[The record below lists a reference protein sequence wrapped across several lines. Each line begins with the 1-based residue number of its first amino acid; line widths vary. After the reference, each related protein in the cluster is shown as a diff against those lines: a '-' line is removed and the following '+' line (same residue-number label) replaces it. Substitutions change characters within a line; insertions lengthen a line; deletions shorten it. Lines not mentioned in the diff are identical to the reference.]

1 LHSKFPLKI
10 QNRHEF
16 RKCRDRVEPRR
27 APGRRRCGLAR
38 RRSAADREEWR
49 EREGRGKAR
58 ARGRGR
64 GRCPALPPLSLLL
77 PLRAAYSLAPL
88 LVPAYPP
95 ASCAPRA
102 RFLFL
107 EVGMAAFSGEARAL
121 LYMAAALCCAVLRCA
136 PHVSG
141 ANMQHPGRLGG
152 GPAMADA
159 KLLQRRPEGEER
171 GREAAGTRTSWR
183 DHGAERCG
191 QGGEGGGDR
200 ISGRDGE

>member
-58 ARGRGR
+58 ARGR

-121 LYMAAALCCAVLRCA
+121 LYMAAALCCAALR
-136 PHVSG
+136 P
-141 ANMQHPGRLGG
+141 PRLGCQH
-152 GPAMADA
+152 ATS
-159 KLLQRRPEGEER
+159 GEAGR
-171 GREAAGTRTSWR
+171 WASNGRREALAAPTGGR
-183 DHGAERCG
+183 
-191 QGGEGGGDR
+191 GEG
-200 ISGRDGE
+200 S